1 MRESRMRFLTFTDR
15 EAWRMIVLSLLVPV
29 LGLALIVVSALLR
42 RWIPSVRPV
51 R

>member
-1 MRESRMRFLTFTDR
+1 MRESGMRSQTITDR

-29 LGLALIVVSALLR
+29 LGLALIVVSALFR
-42 RWIPSVRPV
+42 RWAPSVPV